1 MNTLERIRKLLAPKL
16 KNNNCKGTLRDIL
29 CRWHPTLIMMESQY
43 HIIKIH
49 DHLLSSDQV

>member
-16 KNNNCKGTLRDIL
+16 KNNNCKGMLRGRL
-29 CRWHPTLIMMESQY
+29 CRWHSTLIMMESQY
-43 HIIKIH
+43 RFIKIH

>member
-16 KNNNCKGTLRDIL
+16 KNNNCKGMLRGRL
-29 CRWHPTLIMMESQY
+29 CRWHSTLIMMESQY
-43 HIIKIH
+43 RIIKIH

>member
-16 KNNNCKGTLRDIL
+16 KNNNCKGMLRDIL

-43 HIIKIH
+43 RIIKIH